1 MADDPQLASPKR
13 NTSDSNHITKKSAC
27 NTPMAQKSPKQDM
40 YWFAYAADPPAER
53 HRRGLWAQQVDEL
66 ASPEQELNGATSAQK
81 ESPCSPLD
89 TYWFA
94 HAGGDAPSEDG
105 TERRLSPD
113 RSQAGDS
120 ESGGGGDSPQH
131 PQLSQLS
138 REERLRLVKERQ
150 EEQRARRLQELEH
163 QTQAAQHYREQLEE
177 ERRRRIEEMRQRD
190 HERRLQV
197 EERKRLIWEADH
209 ERKEAMLK
217 RNIERESKLD
227 ARRSTNRMSMSFA
240 FGSSTPRT
248 FDLDLA
254 TMSSAGAPV
263 LMSAAPQ
270 RKSEERD
277 FESSRKRAA
286 SAYNL
291 CQAADADQTDS
302 SPSQGA
308 VPDVAF
314 VSPTIGGW
322 LVGSGVTVDSR
333 RRGPQVRC
341 LVSGP
346 DPGEDPMTRSMTA
359 LPSQHSRGRRKT
371 DLMPVIPWN
380 RSAAAS
386 ASRSRSPATAPSS
399 SSSGVAQRA
408 VSMSRLDMLAQPRR
422 PRLLPASPSTSASA
436 AAPPSMAAKS
446 MLNLSSGSPPSRRGV
461 VDMSQSMVLPGRGGL
476 GNGSGKLRSAR
487 SMSQLAIAPRPT
499 RASQLRATNRMA
511 GSAATG
517 KEQQSPSRP
526 RSSMSVASEH
536 SVASSQMSSSVV
548 MRPRPP
554 PRKPRPLS
562 IAGTIPDKALQSR
575 QNLVAEK
582 TAPALVERKKS
593 ARSSNGTEGVAGT
606 APEVPPKPAHLRKP
620 QKPQPPA
627 ASAFR
632 KEQRPPAPP
641 ARTAKDTPPKERAGS
656 KEKSPLVAKDPS
668 HTVGPA
674 QGVQASLPTAAVA
687 PIVATAAVK
696 GASVAVSGVTEPA
709 TAPPDVVASNVI
721 AAADQKQGASPAE
734 NNTSEVLAAVAAEQ
748 EQKSPGPQ
756 EVPITTGPAEQKP
769 ATFQIGVT
777 EGPAQQAPQ
786 GADPSTEDVPSKP
799 APRVISEE
807 EARALLAEKRRL
819 AREQAER
826 EAELER
832 QRQEELRRQEEERLR
847 LEEEEQRRAEEE
859 QLRLAEEFRR
869 QEEEKLQRAIEE
881 QQKREAEERE
891 RRELEA
897 QQKAEREEQ
906 ERKAREEAER
916 QRKELEERLKREE
929 AERAERKKR
938 VEEIMSR
945 TRRRGAKDPGSPA
958 NKAGSDAQA
967 SPERDNSPSVSGRS
981 SPQPL
986 QGKSSDEKGAQQEQ
1000 SAAPETVPSGGHQ
1013 QSPQALELAAPK
1025 LEGVGEDSGR
1035 REQGSL
1041 VNVAMPAAGSPE
1053 ENCVNGREPIVV
1065 ERADSVADSSNSA
1078 GGGSQGDE
1086 GSAVVEEPMDQS
1098 PPHGMCFSPPSVA
1111 SEGTTAPLPPCTNG
1125 YGSHHT
1131 NGGGDIINGVG
1142 SEKVADLLGLDSLG
1156 PLKPEA
1162 LNTGSQAVENLRN
1175 SGDINSNRIV
1185 PTGNPLIGFEE
1196 DNRNNSAKT
1205 QEMQFTDLLS

>member
-1 MADDPQLASPKR
+1 METHYNFALLSPTADRRSRGAHSFLPRPEDPESWLHR
-13 NTSDSNHITKKSAC
+13 DSNHITKKSAC

-399 SSSGVAQRA
+399 SSS
-408 VSMSRLDMLAQPRR
+408 
-422 PRLLPASPSTSASA
+422 
-436 AAPPSMAAKS
+436 
-446 MLNLSSGSPPSRRGV
+446 
-461 VDMSQSMVLPGRGGL
+461 
-476 GNGSGKLRSAR
+476 
-487 SMSQLAIAPRPT
+487 
-499 RASQLRATNRMA
+499 
-511 GSAATG
+511 ATG

>member
-1 MADDPQLASPKR
+1 MERGAPPDH
-13 NTSDSNHITKKSAC
+13 NSNHVTKKSAC
-27 NTPMAQKSPKQDM
+27 STPMTQKSPKQ
-40 YWFAYAADPPAER
+40 
-53 HRRGLWAQQVDEL
+53 
-66 ASPEQELNGATSAQK
+66 
-81 ESPCSPLD
+81 D

-94 HAGGDAPSEDG
+94 HAGGDAPSEEG
-105 TERRLSPD
+105 NERRLSPD
-113 RSQAGDS
+113 RSQGGDS
-120 ESGGGGDSPQH
+120 ACGGAGDSPQH
-131 PQLSQLS
+131 AQLS

-150 EEQRARRLQELEH
+150 QEQRARRLQELE
-163 QTQAAQHYREQLEE
+163 QQAQAAQHYREQLEE

-217 RNIERESKLD
+217 RNMEREGKLD
-227 ARRSTNRMSMSFA
+227 ARRSTANRMSMSFA

-291 CQAADADQTDS
+291 CQAAD
-302 SPSQGA
+302 
-308 VPDVAF
+308 
-314 VSPTIGGW
+314 
-322 LVGSGVTVDSR
+322 SR
-333 RRGPQVRC
+333 RRGPQVPC
-341 LVSGP
+341 LVSG
-346 DPGEDPMTRSMTA
+346 PGEDPMTRSMTA

-380 RSAAAS
+380 RSCA
-386 ASRSRSPATAPSS
+386 ASRSRSPATAPS

-408 VSMSRLDMLAQPRR
+408 VSMSRLDVLAQPRR
-422 PRLLPASPSTSASA
+422 PRLLPASPSTSAA
-436 AAPPSMAAKS
+436 TPPSMAAKS

-461 VDMSQSMVLPGRGGL
+461 DMSQSMLLPGRGGGL
-476 GNGSGKLRSAR
+476 GGKLRSAR
-487 SMSQLAIAPRPT
+487 SMSQLAPRPT
-499 RASQLRATNRMA
+499 RASQLRATNRMM
-511 GSAATG
+511 GTG

-575 QNLVAEK
+575 PNVSPDK
-582 TAPALVERKKS
+582 TASVVVEKKK
-593 ARSSNGTEGVAGT
+593 ARSSSGAEGA

-632 KEQRPPAPP
+632 REPRSAPP
-641 ARTAKDTPPKERAGS
+641 AAARSATKDTVPKER
-656 KEKSPLVAKDPS
+656 PKDPL
-668 HTVGPA
+668 P
-674 QGVQASLPTAAVA
+674 ASLPTAAVA
-687 PIVATAAVK
+687 PIVASAAGKLVP
-696 GASVAVSGVTEPA
+696 VAAAATVSEPN
-709 TAPPDVVASNVI
+709 TAPPDVVASNVVT
-721 AAADQKQGASPAE
+721 AGNQKQREPSTKKSHPEAQAAVDEQELKAPAV
-734 NNTSEVLAAVAAEQ
+734 TGEVLATTEPAE
-748 EQKSPGPQ
+748 EQKSTVPQ
-756 EVPITTGPAEQKP
+756 QTTGGPDSCTQP
-769 ATFQIGVT
+769 ATQ
-777 EGPAQQAPQ
+777 GPS
-786 GADPSTEDVPSKP
+786 DPSTDEGQPSKP

-832 QRQEELRRQEEERLR
+832 LRQEELRRQEEERLR
-847 LEEEEQRRAEEE
+847 QEEEEQRRAEEE
-859 QLRLAEEFRR
+859 QLRLAEEFHR

-945 TRRRGAKDPGSPA
+945 TRRRGAKDNPA
-958 NKAGSDAQA
+958 GKLAGSDAQA
-967 SPERDNSPSVSGRS
+967 SPERESSPSVSGRS
-981 SPQPL
+981 SPQL
-986 QGKSSDEKGAQQEQ
+986 SQDKLCDDKSPVTQPQHKLEAG
-1000 SAAPETVPSGGHQ
+1000 
-1013 QSPQALELAAPK
+1013 PQALESEAATKEP
-1025 LEGVGEDSGR
+1025 EDSG
-1035 REQGSL
+1035 EQQGMSL
-1041 VNVAMPAAGSPE
+1041 GNVAMLAAGSPD
-1053 ENCVNGREPIVV
+1053 CVNGRETIVK
-1065 ERADSVADSSNSA
+1065 SVDSSVDCSGDA
-1078 GGGSQGDE
+1078 QGD
-1086 GSAVVEEPMDQS
+1086 SRVVEEPMDQS
-1098 PPHGMCFSPPSVA
+1098 PPHGKFFSPPSAA
-1111 SEGTTAPLPPCTNG
+1111 SEGTTVPQPPPCTNG

-1131 NGGGDIINGVG
+1131 NGGGGDGIINGVG

-1156 PLKPEA
+1156 PLKPEV
-1162 LNTGSQAVENLRN
+1162 LNTGSQDEENLRN

-1196 DNRNNSAKT
+1196 DNRNSSSKG
-1205 QEMQFTDLLS
+1205 QDMQFTDLLS

>member
-1 MADDPQLASPKR
+1 MADDPQVASPVR
-13 NTSDSNHITKKSAC
+13 NTSDSNHVTKKSAC
-27 NTPMAQKSPKQDM
+27 STPMTQKSPKQDM

-66 ASPEQELNGATSAQK
+66 ASLEQELDGATSAQK

-105 TERRLSPD
+105 NERRLSPD
-113 RSQAGDS
+113 RSQGGDS
-120 ESGGGGDSPQH
+120 ACGGAGDSPQH
-131 PQLSQLS
+131 AQLS

-150 EEQRARRLQELEH
+150 EEQRARRLQELE
-163 QTQAAQHYREQLEE
+163 QQAQAAQHYREQLEE

-217 RNIERESKLD
+217 RNMEREGKLD
-227 ARRSTNRMSMSFA
+227 ARRSTANRMSMSFA

-291 CQAADADQTDS
+291 CQAADDS
-302 SPSQGA
+302 CPAQGA

-314 VSPTIGGW
+314 VSPTTGGW

-333 RRGPQVRC
+333 RRGPQVPC
-341 LVSGP
+341 LVSG
-346 DPGEDPMTRSMTA
+346 PGEDPMTRSMTA

-380 RSAAAS
+380 RSCA
-386 ASRSRSPATAPSS
+386 ASRSRSPATAPS

-408 VSMSRLDMLAQPRR
+408 VSMSRLDVLAQPRR
-422 PRLLPASPSTSASA
+422 PRLLPASPSTSAA
-436 AAPPSMAAKS
+436 TPPS
-446 MLNLSSGSPPSRRGV
+446 
-461 VDMSQSMVLPGRGGL
+461 
-476 GNGSGKLRSAR
+476 
-487 SMSQLAIAPRPT
+487 
-499 RASQLRATNRMA
+499 
-511 GSAATG
+511 TG

-575 QNLVAEK
+575 PNVSPDK
-582 TAPALVERKKS
+582 TASAVVEKKK
-593 ARSSNGTEGVAGT
+593 ARSSSGAEGT

-632 KEQRPPAPP
+632 REPRSAPP
-641 ARTAKDTPPKERAGS
+641 AAARSATKDTAPKER
-656 KEKSPLVAKDPS
+656 PKDPL
-668 HTVGPA
+668 P
-674 QGVQASLPTAAVA
+674 ASLPTAAVA
-687 PIVATAAVK
+687 PIVASAAGKLVP
-696 GASVAVSGVTEPA
+696 VAAAATVAEPN
-709 TAPPDVVASNVI
+709 TAPPDVVASNVVT
-721 AAADQKQGASPAE
+721 AGNQKQREPSTKKSHPEAQAAVDEQELKAPAV
-734 NNTSEVLAAVAAEQ
+734 TGEVLATTEPAE
-748 EQKSPGPQ
+748 EQKSTVPQ
-756 EVPITTGPAEQKP
+756 QTTGGPDSCTQP
-769 ATFQIGVT
+769 ATQ
-777 EGPAQQAPQ
+777 GPS
-786 GADPSTEDVPSKP
+786 DPSTDEGQPSKP

-832 QRQEELRRQEEERLR
+832 LRQEELRRQEEERLR
-847 LEEEEQRRAEEE
+847 QEEEEQRRAEEE
-859 QLRLAEEFRR
+859 QLRLAEEFHR

-945 TRRRGAKDPGSPA
+945 TRRRGAKDNPA
-958 NKAGSDAQA
+958 GKLAGSDAQA
-967 SPERDNSPSVSGRS
+967 SPERESSPSVSGRS
-981 SPQPL
+981 SPQL
-986 QGKSSDEKGAQQEQ
+986 SQDKLCDDKSPVTQPQHKLEAG
-1000 SAAPETVPSGGHQ
+1000 
-1013 QSPQALELAAPK
+1013 PQALESEAATKEP
-1025 LEGVGEDSGR
+1025 EDRGEQ
-1035 REQGSL
+1035 QGMSL
-1041 VNVAMPAAGSPE
+1041 GNVAMLAAGSPD
-1053 ENCVNGREPIVV
+1053 CVNGRETIVK
-1065 ERADSVADSSNSA
+1065 SVDSSVDCSGDA
-1078 GGGSQGDE
+1078 QGD
-1086 GSAVVEEPMDQS
+1086 SRVVEEPMDQS
-1098 PPHGMCFSPPSVA
+1098 PPHGKFFSPPSAA
-1111 SEGTTAPLPPCTNG
+1111 SEGTTVPQPPPCTNG

-1131 NGGGDIINGVG
+1131 NGGGGDGIINGVG

-1156 PLKPEA
+1156 PLKPEV
-1162 LNTGSQAVENLRN
+1162 LNTGSQDEENLRN

-1196 DNRNNSAKT
+1196 DNRNSSSKG
-1205 QEMQFTDLLS
+1205 QDMQFTDLLS

>member
-13 NTSDSNHITKKSAC
+13 NTSDSNHITKNSAC

-66 ASPEQELNGATSAQK
+66 ASPEQELNGGTSAQK

-120 ESGGGGDSPQH
+120 ESGGRGDLPQH
-131 PQLSQLS
+131 MQLSQLS

-163 QTQAAQHYREQLEE
+163 QAQAAQHYREQLEE

-217 RNIERESKLD
+217 RNIERENKLD

-291 CQAADADQTDS
+291 CQAA
-302 SPSQGA
+302 
-308 VPDVAF
+308 
-314 VSPTIGGW
+314 
-322 LVGSGVTVDSR
+322 
-333 RRGPQVRC
+333 
-341 LVSGP
+341 
-346 DPGEDPMTRSMTA
+346 GEDPMTRSMTA

-422 PRLLPASPSTSASA
+422 PRLLPASPSSGASA
-436 AAPPSMAAKS
+436 ATPPSMAAKS

-461 VDMSQSMVLPGRGGL
+461 VDMSQSMVLSGRGGL
-476 GNGSGKLRSAR
+476 GSSKLQSAR

-575 QNLVAEK
+575 QNLVTEK
-582 TAPALVERKKS
+582 TAPVMVEKKKS
-593 ARSSNGTEGVAGT
+593 AKSSNGTEAVAGT

-632 KEQRPPAPP
+632 REQRPPAPP

-656 KEKSPLVAKDPS
+656 KEKSLLVAKDPS
-668 HTVGPA
+668 HTVGPT
-674 QGVQASLPTAAVA
+674 QGLQASLPTAAVA
-687 PIVATAAVK
+687 PIVATAAAK
-696 GASVAVSGVTEPA
+696 PASVAMSGATEPA

-721 AAADQKQGASPAE
+721 AAADQQQGTPSTE
-734 NNTSEVLAAVAAEQ
+734 NNASDVQAAVANQ
-748 EQKSPGPQ
+748 EQKAPVLQ

-769 ATFQIGVT
+769 ATFHIGVP
-777 EGPAQQAPQ
+777 EGPMQPAVQS
-786 GADPSTEDVPSKP
+786 ADPSTEDVPSKP

-945 TRRRGAKDPGSPA
+945 TRRRGAKDPSSA

-967 SPERDNSPSVSGRS
+967 SPERDSSPSVSGRS

-986 QGKSSDEKGAQQEQ
+986 QGKSSDEKGTQQEP
-1000 SAAPETVPSGGHQ
+1000 SAAPDTVPSGRQQ
-1013 QSPQALELAAPK
+1013 QSPKALEPEAAAPK
-1025 LEGVGEDSGR
+1025 PEGVGEDSGR

-1041 VNVAMPAAGSPE
+1041 VNVAMLAAGSPE

-1065 ERADSVADSSNSA
+1065 EHADSVADSGNSA
-1078 GGGSQGDE
+1078 GGGSQGGE
-1086 GSAVVEEPMDQS
+1086 GSTVVEEPMDQS
-1098 PPHGMCFSPPSVA
+1098 PPHGKCFSPPSVA
-1111 SEGTTAPLPPCTNG
+1111 SEGTAAPLPPCTNG

-1142 SEKVADLLGLDSLG
+1142 SEKVADLIGLDSLG

-1185 PTGNPLIGFEE
+1185 PTGNSLIGFEE

>member
-1 MADDPQLASPKR
+1 MADDPQVASPVR
-13 NTSDSNHITKKSAC
+13 NTSDSNHVTKKSAC
-27 NTPMAQKSPKQDM
+27 STPMTQKSPKQDM

-66 ASPEQELNGATSAQK
+66 ASLEQELDGATSAQK

-105 TERRLSPD
+105 NERRLSPD
-113 RSQAGDS
+113 RSQGGDS
-120 ESGGGGDSPQH
+120 ACGGAGDSPQH
-131 PQLSQLS
+131 AQLS

-150 EEQRARRLQELEH
+150 EEQRARRLQELE
-163 QTQAAQHYREQLEE
+163 QQAQAAQHYREQLEE

-217 RNIERESKLD
+217 RNMEREGKLD
-227 ARRSTNRMSMSFA
+227 ARRSTANRMSMSFA

-291 CQAADADQTDS
+291 CQAAD
-302 SPSQGA
+302 
-308 VPDVAF
+308 
-314 VSPTIGGW
+314 
-322 LVGSGVTVDSR
+322 SR
-333 RRGPQVRC
+333 RRGPQVPC
-341 LVSGP
+341 LVSG
-346 DPGEDPMTRSMTA
+346 PGEDPMTRSMTA

-380 RSAAAS
+380 RSCA

-399 SSSGVAQRA
+399 SSG
-408 VSMSRLDMLAQPRR
+408 
-422 PRLLPASPSTSASA
+422 
-436 AAPPSMAAKS
+436 
-446 MLNLSSGSPPSRRGV
+446 
-461 VDMSQSMVLPGRGGL
+461 
-476 GNGSGKLRSAR
+476 
-487 SMSQLAIAPRPT
+487 
-499 RASQLRATNRMA
+499 
-511 GSAATG
+511 TG

-575 QNLVAEK
+575 PNVSPDK
-582 TAPALVERKKS
+582 TASAVVEKKK
-593 ARSSNGTEGVAGT
+593 ARSSSGAEGT

-632 KEQRPPAPP
+632 REPRSAPP
-641 ARTAKDTPPKERAGS
+641 AAARSATKDTAPKER
-656 KEKSPLVAKDPS
+656 PKDPL
-668 HTVGPA
+668 P
-674 QGVQASLPTAAVA
+674 ASLPTAAVA
-687 PIVATAAVK
+687 PIVASAAGKLVP
-696 GASVAVSGVTEPA
+696 VAAAATVAEPN
-709 TAPPDVVASNVI
+709 TAPPDVVASNVVT
-721 AAADQKQGASPAE
+721 AGNQKQREPSTKKSHPEAQAAVDEQELKAPAV
-734 NNTSEVLAAVAAEQ
+734 TGEVLATTEPAE
-748 EQKSPGPQ
+748 EQKSTVPQ
-756 EVPITTGPAEQKP
+756 QTTGGPDSCTQP
-769 ATFQIGVT
+769 ATQ
-777 EGPAQQAPQ
+777 GPS
-786 GADPSTEDVPSKP
+786 DPSTDEGQPSKP

-832 QRQEELRRQEEERLR
+832 LRQEELRRQEEERLR
-847 LEEEEQRRAEEE
+847 QEEEEQRRAEEE
-859 QLRLAEEFRR
+859 QLRLAEEFHR

-945 TRRRGAKDPGSPA
+945 TRRRGAKDNPA
-958 NKAGSDAQA
+958 GKLAGSDAQA
-967 SPERDNSPSVSGRS
+967 SPERESSPSVSGRS
-981 SPQPL
+981 SPQL
-986 QGKSSDEKGAQQEQ
+986 SQDKLCDDKSPVTQPQHKLEAG
-1000 SAAPETVPSGGHQ
+1000 
-1013 QSPQALELAAPK
+1013 PQALESEAATKEP
-1025 LEGVGEDSGR
+1025 EDRGEQ
-1035 REQGSL
+1035 QGMSL
-1041 VNVAMPAAGSPE
+1041 GNVAMLAAGSPD
-1053 ENCVNGREPIVV
+1053 CVNGRETIVK
-1065 ERADSVADSSNSA
+1065 SVDSSVDCSGDA
-1078 GGGSQGDE
+1078 QGD
-1086 GSAVVEEPMDQS
+1086 SRVVEEPMDQS
-1098 PPHGMCFSPPSVA
+1098 PPHGKFFSPPSAA
-1111 SEGTTAPLPPCTNG
+1111 SEGTTVPQPPPCTNG

-1131 NGGGDIINGVG
+1131 NGGGGDGIINGVG

-1156 PLKPEA
+1156 PLKPEV
-1162 LNTGSQAVENLRN
+1162 LNTGSQDEENLRN

-1196 DNRNNSAKT
+1196 DNRNSSSKG
-1205 QEMQFTDLLS
+1205 QDMQFTDLLS